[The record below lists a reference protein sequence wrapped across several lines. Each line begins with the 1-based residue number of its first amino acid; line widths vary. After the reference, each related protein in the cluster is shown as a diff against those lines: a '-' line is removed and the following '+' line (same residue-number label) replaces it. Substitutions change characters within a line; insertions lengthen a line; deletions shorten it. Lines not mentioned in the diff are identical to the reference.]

1 MKQIGLT
8 IMNMVALSAHL
19 NGLISTIMQIVHSLS
34 LYRQA
39 IGSACKKFQGLSDF
53 HSYNS
58 ILGVK

>member
-1 MKQIGLT
+1 
-8 IMNMVALSAHL
+8 MNMVALSAHL